1 MPSTSPPRRP
11 LSSLALFLSLALLP
25 LFTMPTLTMAVERS
39 TVFLPFKINAPDS
52 AAVTGPADKALE
64 REAMA
69 KGMKMMP
76 RSQAEKLVD
85 YKGAWPPSAGA
96 LGKVVEA
103 SGADYVVIGSLNKL
117 GNRISVDCAIV
128 DVLAPKA
135 PYSAF
140 READSLEGLGKVT
153 GEIVGAMLAYSNR
166 SGTVASVAPEGNER
180 IDAGAILQKISTKPG
195 DLYDPTTLRQ
205 DLKAVFAMGYFD
217 NVEIDAKDT
226 EGGKNIIFRVQEK
239 PLIGK
244 VVINGASEIKEEDV
258 REAANISANS
268 ILNPTKVNE
277 AVYKIQDLYKS
288 KGYYN
293 TEVAAKVNAPP
304 SGNAEVVFDIK
315 EGTKITVGEIAFTG
329 NKTFSEGELRDVI
342 QTSTHKWWISWLTD
356 AGVLKMDVL
365 RQDAERVAAFYQN
378 KGFLEAKVA
387 EPTVTQKEDELIV
400 TFPVDEGPRFRV
412 GTVDVE
418 GDLIKSKD
426 ELTGVLKIRD
436 EEFLNR
442 QVLRDD
448 VTRITDL
455 YAEQGYAFA
464 EVNPRINKSKDGD
477 RVDVLLQVEKGA
489 MAYVNRVEIQGNTRT
504 RDNVIRR
511 DLKVEEGG
519 RYDAKAIRT
528 STQKLKR
535 LGFFEDVTVTPK
547 PTMVENQMDVVVDVK
562 EKSTGSF
569 QIGAGYSSSE
579 SVLFMGEISENN
591 IFGTGNR
598 LSLAASTSSKST
610 RYNLKFTDPRI
621 LDSQV
626 SGSVDL
632 FNWEREYDDFTKD
645 STGAAFR
652 LGHPLVEEWR
662 IYYGY
667 TISDTELSDIDEAN
681 VSSAIL
687 RSKDI
692 NLMSMPEIGLVRDT
706 RDKSF
711 SPTKGSRNSINV
723 SYAGGPFGGD
733 AEFTKVEGSS
743 SWWFPMVWSTVFHAK
758 LAAGQAFENED
769 NKLPVYEKFFLGGMN
784 SIRGFDSAS
793 ISPIDPVTG
802 DKVGGDKMWYGTV
815 SIIFPL
821 FKDMGMDAE
830 IFHDFGNVYGGDL
843 PGEEEDWDFSDYKK
857 TAGVG
862 LMWASPLGPIR
873 LAWGFNLD
881 KQDGED
887 SSNWDFSM
895 GGSF

>member
-1 MPSTSPPRRP
+1 
-11 LSSLALFLSLALLP
+11 
-25 LFTMPTLTMAVERS
+25 
-39 TVFLPFKINAPDS
+39 
-52 AAVTGPADKALE
+52 
-64 REAMA
+64 
-69 KGMKMMP
+69 
-76 RSQAEKLVD
+76 
-85 YKGAWPPSAGA
+85 
-96 LGKVVEA
+96 
-103 SGADYVVIGSLNKL
+103 
-117 GNRISVDCAIV
+117 
-128 DVLAPKA
+128 
-135 PYSAF
+135 
-140 READSLEGLGKVT
+140 
-153 GEIVGAMLAYSNR
+153 
-166 SGTVASVAPEGNER
+166 
-180 IDAGAILQKISTKPG
+180 
-195 DLYDPTTLRQ
+195 
-205 DLKAVFAMGYFD
+205 
-217 NVEIDAKDT
+217 
-226 EGGKNIIFRVQEK
+226 
-239 PLIGK
+239 
-244 VVINGASEIKEEDV
+244 
-258 REAANISANS
+258 
-268 ILNPTKVNE
+268 
-277 AVYKIQDLYKS
+277 
-288 KGYYN
+288 
-293 TEVAAKVNAPP
+293 
-304 SGNAEVVFDIK
+304 
-315 EGTKITVGEIAFTG
+315 
-329 NKTFSEGELRDVI
+329 
-342 QTSTHKWWISWLTD
+342 
-356 AGVLKMDVL
+356 
-365 RQDAERVAAFYQN
+365 
-378 KGFLEAKVA
+378 
-387 EPTVTQKEDELIV
+387 
-400 TFPVDEGPRFRV
+400 
-412 GTVDVE
+412 
-418 GDLIKSKD
+418 
-426 ELTGVLKIRD
+426 LTGVLKIRD

-464 EVNPRINKSKDGD
+464 EVNPRINKAKDGD
-477 RVDVLLQVEKGA
+477 RVDVLLRVEKGA
-489 MAYVNRVEIQGNTRT
+489 MTYVNRVEIQGNTRT

-519 RYDAKAIRT
+519 RYDSKAIRT

-579 SVLFMGEISENN
+579 NMLFMGEISENN

-598 LSLAASTSSKST
+598 LSLAASTSSEST

-652 LGHPLVEEWR
+652 LGHPLYEEWR

-667 TISDTELSDIDEAN
+667 TISDTELSDINEAN
-681 VSSAIL
+681 VNSAIL
-687 RSKDI
+687 QSKDI
-692 NLMSMPEIGLVRDT
+692 NILSMPEIGLVRDT

-743 SWWFPMVWSTVFHAK
+743 AWWFPMVWSTVFHAK

-784 SIRGFDSAS
+784 SIRGFESAS
-793 ISPIDPVTG
+793 ISPVDQYG

-830 IFHDFGNVYGGDL
+830 IFHDFGNVYGEGIPGD
-843 PGEEEDWDFSDYKK
+843 DDSWDFSDYKK

-881 KQDGED
+881 KKDGED